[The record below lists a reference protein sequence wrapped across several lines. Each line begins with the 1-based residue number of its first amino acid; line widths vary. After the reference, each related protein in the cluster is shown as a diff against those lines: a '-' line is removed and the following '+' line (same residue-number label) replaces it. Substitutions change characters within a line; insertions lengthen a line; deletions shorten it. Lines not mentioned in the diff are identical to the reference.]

1 MFTVRGFLRFTPR
14 SFAVFAASLMLLALL
29 APVGP
34 FRAVADDLP
43 YVPTPKMSVPTP
55 EATETP
61 AALPD
66 TPALSPIGPP
76 APIGIPTRLR
86 IPAVGID
93 AAVEVVGLDRE
104 GAMDTPKDFD
114 ETAWY
119 ELGPRPGEPGNAV
132 INGHVD
138 SAALKRGAVFWN
150 LPQVQPGNLIIV
162 IGDDES
168 EHRFIVTSLQAYTP
182 QNVPVDQIFGPA
194 DGAHL
199 NLITCDASTP
209 FNRRTG
215 EYGGWLL
222 VTSDAIS

>member
-1 MFTVRGFLRFTPR
+1 M
-14 SFAVFAASLMLLALL
+14 VFMLLAVIV
-29 APVGP
+29 PVGP

-43 YVPTPKMSVPTP
+43 YVPTPAV
-55 EATETP
+55 TETP
-61 AALPD
+61 AGLPD
-66 TPALSPIGPP
+66 VPVFAPFGPP
-76 APIGIPTRLR
+76 APVGVPKRLR
-86 IPAVGID
+86 VPAVGID
-93 AAVEVVGLDRE
+93 AAVENVGLDRE

-119 ELGPRPGEPGNAV
+119 ERGPRPGEPGNAV

-138 SAALKRGAVFWN
+138 SAALNRGAVFWN
-150 LPQVQPGNLIIV
+150 LRLLQPGNLIIV
-162 IGDDES
+162 TDDDDS

-182 QNVPVDQIFGPA
+182 QNAPVREIFGPA

-199 NLITCDASTP
+199 NLITCDASTA
-209 FNRRTG
+209 FNRQTG